1 MPARVLSVEF
11 VGTCTI
17 RQKAIHRSKF
27 HRAQRS
33 SICPI
38 TGVVRSAT
46 LHRRSSFR
54 WTTKLAGPVA
64 ELARHFEAIYREQ
77 MQGLPIVNPK
87 LEVEAVDFCD
97 YEGCQL
103 GVLITPWFMNL
114 VILPNHENWV
124 DSPQGSTSN
133 IYFPSGPIEFTTSQD
148 ETLGSFLTAVL
159 FRTVS
164 DIPEQGIAREI
175 ASQVMRDL
183 FVSAHNQTSMSRRA
197 LFTGSKAS

>member
-1 MPARVLSVEF
+1 M
-11 VGTCTI
+11 
-17 RQKAIHRSKF
+17 
-27 HRAQRS
+27 
-33 SICPI
+33 
-38 TGVVRSAT
+38 
-46 LHRRSSFR
+46 
-54 WTTKLAGPVA
+54 AGPVA

-133 IYFPSGPIEFTTSQD
+133 IIFPSGTIEFTTCQD

-159 FRTVS
+159 FSTVS
-164 DIPEQGIAREI
+164 DIPEQVIAREI